1 MDTYRTNEHFR
12 EIVDRYCTKHKLSV
26 EEALKH
32 KLIIEIEKTYKEKNN
47 GK

>member
-12 EIVDRYCTKHKLSV
+12 EIVDNYCTKHKITV

-32 KLIIEIEKTYKEKNN
+32 KIIIEIEKQQKEK
-47 GK
+47 K

>member
-12 EIVDRYCTKHKLSV
+12 EIVDKYCVTHGVTV

-32 KLIIEIEKTYKEKNN
+32 AIIKQIEEQNKEK
-47 GK
+47 KR